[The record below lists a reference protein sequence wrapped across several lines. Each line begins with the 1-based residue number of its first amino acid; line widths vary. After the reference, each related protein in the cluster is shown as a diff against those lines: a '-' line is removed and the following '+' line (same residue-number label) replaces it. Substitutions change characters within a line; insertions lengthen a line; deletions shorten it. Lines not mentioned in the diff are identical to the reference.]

1 MKRPLR
7 PMTAVPFGL
16 AFLAGIAMTASP
28 ALAQKAQAPILV
40 TSCGQSPGPLRL
52 TVFMKRLQI
61 AHDLKEDATVKDLS
75 SKPYKTLVVVTGS
88 SLKGMGAAGVSIEDE
103 VKRVTAL
110 IAEATKKGIT
120 VVGSHV
126 EGMERRARNA
136 APGDN
141 SDEIS
146 IDAVCPKSKFMIVRK
161 DGDEDG
167 RFTALSK
174 KHNIPVVFFNKN
186 TEIQDV
192 LKTVF
197 GPPSLPAP
205 NEATARLRRDTG
217 ESGAARANQ

>member
-1 MKRPLR
+1 MWLSWNGLR
-7 PMTAVPFGL
+7 SAGCGGRNNDMTKHSLVFTL
-16 AFLAGIAMTASP
+16 LAGLAMTAP
-28 ALAQKAQAPILV
+28 AFAQKAETPVLV

-61 AHDLKEDATVKDLS
+61 PHDLKEDAAVKDLAA
-75 SKPYKTLVVVTGS
+75 KPYKTLIVVTGS
-88 SLKGMGAAGVSIEDE
+88 SLKGMGAAGVSIDDE

-110 IAEATKKGIT
+110 IAEAKKKGIT

-126 EGMERRARNA
+126 EGMERRAKNA

-141 SDEIS
+141 SDEMS
-146 IDAVCPKSKFMIVRK
+146 IDAVCPKANFLIVRK

-174 KHNIPVVFFNKN
+174 KHNIPVVFFQKN

-192 LKTVF
+192 LKSVF
-197 GPPSLPAP
+197 GK
-205 NEATARLRRDTG
+205 
-217 ESGAARANQ
+217 